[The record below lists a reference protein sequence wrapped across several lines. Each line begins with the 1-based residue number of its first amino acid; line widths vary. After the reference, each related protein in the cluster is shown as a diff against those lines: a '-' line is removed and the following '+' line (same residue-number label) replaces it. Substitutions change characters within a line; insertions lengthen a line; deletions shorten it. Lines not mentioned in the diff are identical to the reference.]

1 MISRNFLIGPELPF
15 DIWGHSMVTS
25 PNGKG
30 VIIIGG
36 KIESQG
42 IYSKAILELNSPY
55 GTWKI
60 LHKKLLRGR
69 HNHLAFAINEKVLEN
84 LI

>member
-1 MISRNFLIGPELPF
+1 
-15 DIWGHSMVTS
+15 MVTS

-55 GTWKI
+55 GSWKI
-60 LHKKLLRGR
+60 LGQKLLRGR
-69 HNHLAFAINEKVLEN
+69 HNHLAFPINDKVLEN
-84 LI
+84 LT

>member
-1 MISRNFLIGPELPF
+1 
-15 DIWGHSMVTS
+15 MVTS
-25 PNGKG
+25 PNGQG

-42 IYSKAILELNSPY
+42 SYSRAILELDSPF

-60 LHKKLLRGR
+60 LDHKLLRGR
-69 HNHLAFAINEKVLEN
+69 HNHLAFAINDKVLEN
-84 LI
+84 LK